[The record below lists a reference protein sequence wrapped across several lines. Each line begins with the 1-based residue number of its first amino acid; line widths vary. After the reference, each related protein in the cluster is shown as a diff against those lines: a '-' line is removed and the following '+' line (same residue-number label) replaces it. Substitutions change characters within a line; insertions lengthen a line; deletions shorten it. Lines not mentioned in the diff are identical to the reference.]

1 MITKAEKM
9 YKRMQKA
16 HKLLSEIEM
25 DLDMDLVN
33 WCVDQIDDED
43 ENVDKMVN
51 AILDFPDCLRDYAMR
66 MRSWQHY
73 QFLYTSNNEY
83 ILNSPH
89 SYLRLSSYLCIAY
102 PDHMGSQYRL
112 SLSGHPS

>member
-1 MITKAEKM
+1 MITRAEKM
-9 YKRMQKA
+9 HKRMQKA

-33 WCVDQIDDED
+33 WCIDQIDDDD

-66 MRSWQHY
+66 MRS
-73 QFLYTSNNEY
+73 
-83 ILNSPH
+83 
-89 SYLRLSSYLCIAY
+89 
-102 PDHMGSQYRL
+102 
-112 SLSGHPS
+112 

>member
-25 DLDMDLVN
+25 DMDLVN
-33 WCVDQIDDED
+33 WCIDQIDDED

-51 AILDFPDCLRDYAMR
+51 AILDFPDSLRDYAMR
-66 MRSWQHY
+66 MRS
-73 QFLYTSNNEY
+73 
-83 ILNSPH
+83 
-89 SYLRLSSYLCIAY
+89 
-102 PDHMGSQYRL
+102 
-112 SLSGHPS
+112 

>member
-1 MITKAEKM
+1 MITRAEKI

-33 WCVDQIDDED
+33 WCVDEIDSDD

-51 AILDFPDCLRDYAMR
+51 AILDFPDSLRDYAMR
-66 MRSWQHY
+66 MRS
-73 QFLYTSNNEY
+73 
-83 ILNSPH
+83 
-89 SYLRLSSYLCIAY
+89 
-102 PDHMGSQYRL
+102 
-112 SLSGHPS
+112 

>member
-1 MITKAEKM
+1 MITRAEKI

-33 WCVDQIDDED
+33 WCIDQIDSDD

-51 AILDFPDCLRDYAMR
+51 AILDFPDSLRDYAMR
-66 MRSWQHY
+66 MCS
-73 QFLYTSNNEY
+73 
-83 ILNSPH
+83 
-89 SYLRLSSYLCIAY
+89 
-102 PDHMGSQYRL
+102 
-112 SLSGHPS
+112 

>member
-1 MITKAEKM
+1 MITKAEKI

-33 WCVDQIDDED
+33 WCVDEIDSDD

-51 AILDFPDCLRDYAMR
+51 AILDFPDSLRDYAMR
-66 MRSWQHY
+66 MRS
-73 QFLYTSNNEY
+73 
-83 ILNSPH
+83 
-89 SYLRLSSYLCIAY
+89 
-102 PDHMGSQYRL
+102 
-112 SLSGHPS
+112 